1 MSVDVQQI
9 TGTPKSVRK
18 LLKNKRYGLEFY
30 QREYSWNE
38 TQVEELI
45 NDLAACFL
53 EEFEESHERKQ
64 VASHRPYFL
73 GPIVTVKRDGIRYLV
88 DGQQR
93 ITTLTLMLIYFRQC
107 LAEECCE
114 ESVARDSLIFT
125 SSYGQK
131 TFNLDV
137 PERQQC
143 LEAIVHGYDFDHSAK
158 PASVRN
164 LWERYQTIVDCF
176 PDDLGGAALPYFT
189 DWLQHRV
196 ILVEIGTPDSDMALE
211 IFETMNDRGL
221 RLTNTDMLKS
231 YLLARV
237 GEDSIQE
244 LNRLWRS
251 RVKELVDSEENA
263 DSAFIRAWLRGKYAE
278 TQRQRKARGQRKAN
292 ASGDFENIGRAF
304 HKWVRDDASRAA
316 PLLGLRREADYRRFV
331 ARDFLGLSQRYIEL
345 LRATQSLQPEFE
357 SVYFNANIGTPLQ
370 LSVILAAL
378 TPEDDDA
385 SFREKTAL
393 VAKALDIFVARRI
406 VNYRNFGYST
416 VVYTMFNLMKEI
428 RDQPIDAV
436 RQVLADWLEKEDER
450 LNRMSSFALGN
461 RNRYRVRYLLAR
473 LTAWLDAELGHE
485 GTFVAYVDRSRHKR
499 FEIEHIW
506 ANHFDHHAAE
516 FDNSFDFGQ
525 HRNKL
530 GGLLLLPKD
539 FNASYGDMA
548 YEQKVE
554 HYNSQNPLARSLH
567 PMAYENN
574 PSFLRLC
581 ETYELPFKPYPSSF
595 AKSAID
601 ERQELYRALAEIIW
615 DPARHGLA

>member
-9 TGTPKSVRK
+9 TGTPKSVSD
-18 LLKNKRYGLEFY
+18 LLTNNRYGLEFY

-38 TQVEELI
+38 KQVGELI
-45 NDLAACFL
+45 DDLTTRFID
-53 EEFEESHERKQ
+53 EFDKNHERKQ
-64 VASHRPYFL
+64 VASYRPYFL
-73 GPIVTVKRDGIRYLV
+73 GPIVTAQRDGIRFLV

-93 ITTLTLMLIYFRQC
+93 ITTLSLLLIYFRRC
-107 LAEECCE
+107 LAEECPE
-114 ESVARDSLIFT
+114 ESAALDSLIFT
-125 SSYGQK
+125 SSFGQK

-137 PERQQC
+137 PEREQC
-143 LEAIVHGYDFDHSAK
+143 LEAIVYGHDFDYYTA
-158 PASVRN
+158 PESVRN
-164 LWERYQTIVDCF
+164 LWERYQTIVERF
-176 PDDLGGAALPYFT
+176 PDDLGGAALPYFI

-196 ILVEIGTPDSDMALE
+196 ILVDIGAPDSDMALE

-237 GEDSIQE
+237 GEDSIQA
-244 LNRLWRS
+244 LNTRWRS
-251 RVKELVDSEENA
+251 RVKELVDVEEKA
-263 DSAFIRAWLRGKYAE
+263 DSAFMRAWLRGKYAE
-278 TQRQRKARGQRKAN
+278 TQRQRQARGQRKVN
-292 ASGDFENIGRAF
+292 ASGDFEIIGRAF
-304 HKWVRDDASRAA
+304 HKWVRDDASRDA
-316 PLLGLRREADYRRFV
+316 PLLGLKREADYRRFV
-331 ARDFLGLSQRYIEL
+331 ERDFLGLSQRYIEL

-357 SVYFNANIGTPLQ
+357 SVYFNDNIGTPLQ
-370 LSVILAAL
+370 LPVILAAI
-378 TPEDDDA
+378 TPDDDDA
-385 SFREKTAL
+385 TFQEKTAL

-436 RQVLADWLEKEDER
+436 RQVLADWLEKEEER

-473 LTAWLDAELGHE
+473 LTAWIDTELGHE
-485 GTFVAYVDRSRHKR
+485 GTFADYVDRSRRKR

-506 ANHFDHHAAE
+506 ATHFDRHAAE

-539 FNASYGDMA
+539 FNASYGDMT
-548 YEQKVE
+548 YDKKVE
-554 HYNSQNPLARSLH
+554 HYNSQNALARSLH

-574 PSFLRLC
+574 PSFLRLSD
-581 ETYELPFKPYPSSF
+581 TYGLPFKPYPSEF
-595 AKSAID
+595 TKSAID
-601 ERQELYRALAEIIW
+601 ERQELYRQLAEIIW
-615 DPARHGLA
+615 DPARYGLG